1 MNVDTLF
8 RSLSSFDFICDESV
22 AWARDNVVG
31 KGHTPASVLALLA
44 EDTTLSDRD
53 RMIWTRNAKRLF
65 AEPAT
70 VRLGGDAVE
79 TDNYRVMVNGMIALQ
94 GSNSE
99 CQYMV
104 DTMSWVKLV
113 KINGSTITE
122 GTLDDFNRAETV
134 IGDVY
139 EARDQLMSLP
149 VVVQREV
156 ADHAYGTS
164 VWEPPT

>member
-8 RSLSSFDFICDESV
+8 ESLSSFDFICDESV
-22 AWARDNVVG
+22 AWARDNVIG

-65 AEPAT
+65 TEPAT
-70 VRLGGDAVE
+70 VRLGGDAFE
-79 TDNYRVMVNGMIALQ
+79 TDNYRVMVNDVIALQ
-94 GSNSE
+94 GTDAD
-99 CQYMV
+99 CQHMV

-113 KINGSTITE
+113 KIDGSTITE
-122 GTLDDFNRAETV
+122 GTLDDFNLAETV

-139 EARDQLMSLP
+139 EARDELMALP
-149 VVVQREV
+149 IVVQREV
-156 ADHAYGTS
+156 VDHAYGTS
-164 VWEPPT
+164 VWEDV

>member
-8 RSLSSFDFICDESV
+8 ESLSSFDFICDESV

-31 KGHTPASVLALLA
+31 QGHTPASVLALLA
-44 EDTTLSDRD
+44 ADTTLSDRD
-53 RMIWTRNAKRLF
+53 RMIWTRNCKRLF

-79 TDNYRVMVNGMIALQ
+79 TDNYRLMVNGVIALH

-113 KINGSTITE
+113 KINGSSITE

-139 EARDQLMSLP
+139 ETRDELMALP
-149 VVVQREV
+149 IVVQRQV
-156 ADHAYGTS
+156 VDHAYGTS